1 MMSSNIK
8 LDNPQQVIEAIS
20 GVQKI
25 LEKHNESMGKLK
37 NGIAMVG
44 NLVQETIQTVN
55 ENKRQLISEYEQTKM
70 EDTIKDKQQQIQRQQ
85 ELKNEINQCE
95 QNILVLNM
103 AMEEV
108 ISLAQECDVLTKKS
122 AEMWGS
128 NRVLSQKVE
137 RYIEKIV
144 TAY

>member
-1 MMSSNIK
+1 MSSNIK

-20 GVQKI
+20 GVQKV
-25 LEKHNESMGKLK
+25 LEKYNESMGKLK
-37 NGIAMVG
+37 NGIAMAG
-44 NLVQETIQTVN
+44 NLVQETIQAVN
-55 ENKRQLISEYEQTKM
+55 EDKRQLISEYEQMKM
-70 EDTIKDKQQQIQRQQ
+70 EDTIKDKQQQIQRKQ

-95 QNILVLNM
+95 QNILVLNK

-128 NRVLSQKVE
+128 DRVLSQKVE

-144 TAY
+144 TIY

>member
-1 MMSSNIK
+1 MSSNIK

-25 LEKHNESMGKLK
+25 LEKHNESMGKLE

-95 QNILVLNM
+95 QNILVLNK